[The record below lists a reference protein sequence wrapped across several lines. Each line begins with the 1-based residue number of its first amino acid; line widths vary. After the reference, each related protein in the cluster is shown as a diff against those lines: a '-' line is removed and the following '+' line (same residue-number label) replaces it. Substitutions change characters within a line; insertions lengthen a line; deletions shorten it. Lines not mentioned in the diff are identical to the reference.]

1 MSEIKDSEI
10 YPKFEFR
17 LSAEDKEWL
26 MRELEE
32 LKVKFNCE
40 ESAETPT
47 ITKNVLIMAALRSG
61 IQFLKS
67 RERVTFSG
75 RE

>member
-26 MRELEE
+26 MREIEG

-40 ESAETPT
+40 EPSGTPS
-47 ITKNVLIMAALRSG
+47 ITKNVLIMAALRQG
-61 IQFLKS
+61 IRFLKS
-67 RERVTFSG
+67 RERV
-75 RE
+75 